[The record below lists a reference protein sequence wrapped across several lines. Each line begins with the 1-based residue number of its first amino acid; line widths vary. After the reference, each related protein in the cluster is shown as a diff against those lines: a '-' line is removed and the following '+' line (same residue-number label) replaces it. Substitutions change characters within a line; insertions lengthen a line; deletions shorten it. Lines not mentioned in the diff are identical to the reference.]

1 MLMMQKDVDAME
13 NKHWVVDEMNT
24 KNLYYTMNK
33 VMNQDNKND
42 SNDHYQ
48 MSIRIKK
55 VININ

>member
-55 VININ
+55 K